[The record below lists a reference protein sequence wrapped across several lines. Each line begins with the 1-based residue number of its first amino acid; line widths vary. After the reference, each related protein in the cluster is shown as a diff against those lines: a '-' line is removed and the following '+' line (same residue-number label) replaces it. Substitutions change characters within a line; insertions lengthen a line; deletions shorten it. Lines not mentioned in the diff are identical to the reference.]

1 MLFVFLRYACVII
14 TVIHLIYC
22 IIIFYCV
29 VSTPDSLG
37 GPRGMHVLL
46 LCLICCIMLIVYCI
60 VLRSVIT
67 TTGHGVRKEIRH
79 RGIYIAMH
87 HVLLCMHSSKRW
99 CNTQESI
106 LAAHALT
113 TCTLM
118 FAISSLDLE

>member
-60 VLRSVIT
+60 VLRSVMIT
-67 TTGHGVRKEIRH
+67 GQGVRKEIRQ
-79 RGIYIAMH
+79 RGIYRFA
-87 HVLLCMHSSKRW
+87 HVLLCIHSSKRW
-99 CNTQESI
+99 CNTQSI
-106 LAAHALT
+106 LAAYALT
-113 TCTLM
+113 TYTLM
-118 FAISSLDLE
+118 FAISSLYLE